1 MSQVKE
7 SIEVDVP
14 VRTAYNQW
22 TQFETFP
29 QFMDGVE
36 SIEQID
42 DSLTHWVTKI
52 GGVDRE
58 FDAEITEQVPDERVA
73 WVTVGGETE
82 QSGIVTFRPIDPT
95 HTEVTLRMDFDPE
108 GLAENIADKL
118 GFVDRQVT
126 GDLKRFKKFI
136 EDRGTETGAWRGQ
149 EIGRAHV

>member
-36 SIEQID
+36 SVEKVD
-42 DSLTHWVTKI
+42 DILTHWVTRI

-58 FDAEITEQVPDERVA
+58 FDAEITEQIPDERVS
-73 WVTVGGETE
+73 WVTVGGESD
-82 QSGIVTFRPIDPT
+82 QSGVVTFHPIDPT
-95 HTEVTLRMDFDPE
+95 HTEVTLRMDFDPD
-108 GLAENIADKL
+108 GLAENVADKL
-118 GFVDRQVT
+118 GFIDRKIA
-126 GDLKRFKKFI
+126 GDLKRFKTFV
-136 EDRGTETGAWRGQ
+136 EERGGTET
-149 EIGRAHV
+149 

>member
-29 QFMDGVE
+29 LFMDGVQRV
-36 SIEQID
+36 EQID
-42 DSLTHWVTKI
+42 DTLTHWVTKI

-58 FDAEITEQVPDERVA
+58 FDAEITEQIPDERVA
-73 WVTVGGETE
+73 WVTVGGRSE
-82 QSGIVTFRPIDPT
+82 QSGVVTFHPIDPS
-95 HTEVTLRMDFDPE
+95 HTEVTLHMDFDPN

-118 GFVDRQVT
+118 GFIDRQVT
-126 GDLKRFKKFI
+126 GDLQRFKKFI
-136 EDRGTETGAWRGQ
+136 EERGTESGAWRG
-149 EIGRAHV
+149 EV

>member
-7 SIEVDVP
+7 SIKVDVP

-29 QFMDGVE
+29 LFMDGVQRV
-36 SIEQID
+36 EQVD
-42 DSLTHWVTKI
+42 DTLTHWVTKI

-82 QSGIVTFRPIDPT
+82 QSGVVTFQPIDPT

-108 GLAENIADKL
+108 GMAENIADKL
-118 GFVDRQVT
+118 GFIDRQVT

-136 EDRGTETGAWRGQ
+136 EERGTESGAWRGQ
-149 EIGRAHV
+149 V

>member
-149 EIGRAHV
+149 V

>member
-22 TQFETFP
+22 TQFEMFP

-36 SIEQID
+36 SVEQVD
-42 DSLTHWVTKI
+42 DVLTHWVTQI

-58 FDAEITEQVPDERVA
+58 FDAEITQQIPDERVA

-82 QSGIVTFRPIDPT
+82 QSGVVTFRPIDAT
-95 HTEVTLRMDFDPE
+95 RTEVTLRMDFDPD

-118 GFVDRQVT
+118 GFIDRKVT
-126 GDLKRFKKFI
+126 GDLKRFKRFI
-136 EDRGTETGAWRGQ
+136 EERGTESGAWRGQ
-149 EIGRAHV
+149 I